1 MGSLCAQ
8 GGDTAYRKRTLGSTC
23 SLWGAGGGSY
33 GMPIQ
38 NGCHKAAQVW
48 ATETAGVSSQGGLTQ
63 GWRVQEGQNPGS
75 RWVWRMNRT
84 Q

>member
-1 MGSLCAQ
+1 
-8 GGDTAYRKRTLGSTC
+8 
-23 SLWGAGGGSY
+23 
-33 GMPIQ
+33 MPIQ

-48 ATETAGVSSQGGLTQ
+48 ATETARVSSQGGLTQ